1 MGVVGAALR
10 GFGKALRAHRI
21 KHGKRGPD
29 IKSVKPLSGKVPWY
43 VGARPNTA
51 ASRSRI
57 LKTHAGLERS
67 KKVEDAEKAIKEGK
81 EKLKHLKDTGQ
92 AEKIGGSMTET
103 SSKGVLRLTTTMVLL
118 VGFFGLLGYAEETR
132 EQQVERLIKQ
142 LQDADSD
149 VRSNAAMALREI
161 GESAKNVQF

>member
-1 MGVVGAALR
+1 MVLYSPMVVY
-10 GFGKALRAHRI
+10 
-21 KHGKRGPD
+21 
-29 IKSVKPLSGKVPWY
+29 SVF
-43 VGARPNTA
+43 
-51 ASRSRI
+51 
-57 LKTHAGLERS
+57 
-67 KKVEDAEKAIKEGK
+67 
-81 EKLKHLKDTGQ
+81 KLKLKYKQTKY
-92 AEKIGGSMTET
+92 EENMIET

-161 GESAKNVQF
+161 GEGAKNVQF

>member
-1 MGVVGAALR
+1 
-10 GFGKALRAHRI
+10 
-21 KHGKRGPD
+21 
-29 IKSVKPLSGKVPWY
+29 
-43 VGARPNTA
+43 
-51 ASRSRI
+51 
-57 LKTHAGLERS
+57 
-67 KKVEDAEKAIKEGK
+67 
-81 EKLKHLKDTGQ
+81 KLKLKYKQTKY
-92 AEKIGGSMTET
+92 EENMIET

>member
-1 MGVVGAALR
+1 MQFTVFTVL
-10 GFGKALRAHRI
+10 
-21 KHGKRGPD
+21 
-29 IKSVKPLSGKVPWY
+29 PLFVY
-43 VGARPNTA
+43 FAF
-51 ASRSRI
+51 
-57 LKTHAGLERS
+57 
-67 KKVEDAEKAIKEGK
+67 
-81 EKLKHLKDTGQ
+81 KLKLKYKQTKY
-92 AEKIGGSMTET
+92 EENMIET

-161 GESAKNVQF
+161 GEGAKNVQF